1 MRSVSAPMAARTSA
15 SRTTTNTK
23 GWLFSALGAWVAAV
37 RIRATVS
44 SSTSSGRN
52 ERAARWVCTTS
63 KKSGMAADGTDRS
76 GWAAHGARIG
86 RRRGGPATFGAAPAR
101 AGARHDDLV
110 GVRRRTGRGGTPW
123 QTTPHQQE
131 DVLKS
136 FIGQPTGKS
145 KVVVERGP
153 VQHFADALLSA
164 SPIYHDPAAAK
175 QAGFDNIPAPP
186 TWPFAMEFSGKFAEM
201 QPADA
206 PTGSPLA
213 KILGPLMAKGGLIL
227 HGEEEFL
234 YHRPMQVGDV
244 LIGDGVISDVYQ
256 KESKGRTMT
265 FICSETKW
273 TEESTG
279 EPVVTAR
286 MNLIHR
292 S

>member
-1 MRSVSAPMAARTSA
+1 VVEVL
-15 SRTTTNTK
+15 K
-23 GWLFSALGAWVAAV
+23 
-37 RIRATVS
+37 
-44 SSTSSGRN
+44 
-52 ERAARWVCTTS
+52 
-63 KKSGMAADGTDRS
+63 ADGERS
-76 GWAAHGARIG
+76 DTVADDAAALEEV
-86 RRRGGPATFGAAPAR
+86 F
-101 AGARHDDLV
+101 
-110 GVRRRTGRGGTPW
+110 
-123 QTTPHQQE
+123 
-131 DVLKS
+131 KS
-136 FIGQPTGKS
+136 VIGQPTGKS

-153 VQHFADALLSA
+153 VQHFADAVLSA
-164 SPIYHDPAAAK
+164 SPIYHDPAAAQ

-186 TWPFAMEFSGKFAEM
+186 TWPFAMEFSGQFAEM
-201 QPADA
+201 QPADG

-213 KILGPLMAKGGLIL
+213 TVLGPLMAKGGLIL

-234 YHRPMQVGDV
+234 YHRPIVVGDV